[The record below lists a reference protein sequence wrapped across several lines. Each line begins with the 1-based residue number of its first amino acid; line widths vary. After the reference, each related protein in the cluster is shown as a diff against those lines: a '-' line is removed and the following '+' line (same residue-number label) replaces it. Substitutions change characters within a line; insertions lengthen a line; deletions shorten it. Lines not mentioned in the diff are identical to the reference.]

1 MKSINIE
8 NYRPEW
14 KSYFRQFNR
23 AWIEKYFVLEDID
36 KYVLSN
42 PEEAVLKDG
51 GEILFAVYDGKVI
64 GTVALKK
71 ADDETMELT
80 KMAVDENYQGIG
92 AGKMLCQA
100 AIDKAKDLNVKR
112 LVLYTQTILK
122 PALGIY
128 RKLGFIEV
136 PIEQG
141 KYKRAD
147 TKMEMI
153 LNDNL
158 LNNQYPIGKYKEP
171 EIITEEMCISFIDII
186 ASFPKNLKSAIM
198 SLNDKQLDTP
208 YRNGSWTVRQVVHHL
223 ADSNINCFARIKFAL
238 TEDYPTIKPFV
249 EEKWAELSDAKHISI
264 LPSLIILEGIH
275 ERWAIL
281 LKGLGKKD
289 WNRTFFHP
297 DLNKS
302 QTVAEAMAKY
312 SWHCSHH
319 LAQIKNLKK
328 QMQWK

>member
-1 MKSINIE
+1 MNTIHIE
-8 NYRPEW
+8 KYRPDW
-14 KSYFRQFNR
+14 KFYFEQFNR

-42 PEEAVLKDG
+42 PEEAILKDG
-51 GEILFAVYDGKVI
+51 GKILFAVYEGKVI

-71 ADDETMELT
+71 VDDETMELT
-80 KMAVDENYQGIG
+80 KMAVDENYQSIG
-92 AGKMLCQA
+92 AGKMLCKS

-112 LVLYTQTILK
+112 LVLYTQSALK

-128 RKLGFIEV
+128 KKLGFTEV
-136 PIEQG
+136 PVEQG

-147 TKMEMI
+147 IKMEMI
-153 LNDNL
+153 LKDNL
-158 LNNQYPIGKYKEP
+158 LNNQYPTGKYKKP
-171 EIITEEMCISFIDII
+171 EVITEEMCISFIDTI

-238 TEDYPTIKPFV
+238 TEDNPTIKPFV

-264 LPSLIILEGIH
+264 LPSLSILEGIH
-275 ERWAIL
+275 ERWVIL
-281 LKGLGKKD
+281 LKGLEKQD
-289 WNRTFFHP
+289 WDRTFFHP

-312 SWHCSHH
+312 SWHCNHH
-319 LAQIKNLKK
+319 LAQIKNLKN
-328 QMQWK
+328 QMLWK

>member
-1 MKSINIE
+1 MKMITIE
-8 NYRPEW
+8 NYCPEW
-14 KSYFRQFNR
+14 QTYFEKFNR

-42 PEEAVLKDG
+42 PEEAILNDG
-51 GEILFAVYDGKVI
+51 GKILFAVYRGKVI

-71 ADDETMELT
+71 VDTDTMELT
-80 KMAVDENYQGIG
+80 KMAVGENYQGIG

-100 AIDKAKDLNVKR
+100 AIDKAKDLSVKR
-112 LVLYTQTILK
+112 LVLYTQSALK

-128 RKLGFIEV
+128 RKLGFTDV
-136 PIEQG
+136 TIEQG

-171 EIITEEMCISFIDII
+171 EVITEEMCASYIDVI
-186 ASFPKNLKSAIM
+186 ALFPGNIKSAVM
-198 SLNDKQLDTP
+198 GLDDKQLDTP
-208 YRNGSWTVRQVVHHL
+208 YRKGGWTVRQVVHHL

-238 TEDYPTIKPFV
+238 TEDNPIIKPFA
-249 EEKWAELSDAKHISI
+249 EEKWAELPDAKHISI
-264 LPSLIILEGIH
+264 LPSLSILEGIH
-275 ERWAIL
+275 ERWMIL
-281 LKGLGKKD
+281 LKGLEKPYWD
-289 WNRTFFHP
+289 RTFFHP
-297 DLNKS
+297 ELNKS

-312 SWHCSHH
+312 SWHCNHH